1 MLAEEW
7 EFSDSQPLPD
17 AAALGSKIP
26 TVELETTDGR
36 RVNTAD
42 LIGKK
47 LQLFEFGAIT

>member
-1 MLAEEW
+1 MYAK
-7 EFSDSQPLPD
+7 FPD

-26 TVELETTDGR
+26 TVQVEITDGR
-36 RVNTAD
+36 CVKTVD